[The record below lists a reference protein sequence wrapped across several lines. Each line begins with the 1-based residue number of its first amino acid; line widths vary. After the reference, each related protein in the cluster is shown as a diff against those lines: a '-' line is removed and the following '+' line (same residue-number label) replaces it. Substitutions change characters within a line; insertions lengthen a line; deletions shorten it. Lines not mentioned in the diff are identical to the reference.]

1 MTFATE
7 PTITDLAV
15 ERWNTAR
22 APRLREMMTALVR
35 HLHAF
40 ARETHLT
47 HEEWLAGI
55 DYVTALGR
63 ISDEKRQE
71 AILFSDVLG
80 LSMLVVMINA
90 RSAAGATP
98 ATVLGPFH
106 IDGSP
111 DLPIGGDL
119 STDIDGRRLYLHG
132 TVRGLDG
139 EPVVGAILDI
149 WQADADGAYETQ
161 LATEGPRLRA
171 IQRTGAQGEYGFWTV
186 APKGYSIPMD
196 GPVGDLLRQTAISH
210 YRPAHVH
217 FLITA
222 SGYESVITHI
232 FEDGAPYIDNDVVF
246 GVIAELV
253 TPFDE
258 HEPGMTPTGE
268 MSAEPFVTAH
278 YDFMLVA
285 PNKPAPTLPS
295 C

>member
-7 PTITDLAV
+7 DTITDLAA
-15 ERWNTAR
+15 ERWGTAR
-22 APRLREMMTALVR
+22 EPRLREVMTALVR

-55 DYVTALGR
+55 AYVTALGQ

-80 LSMLVVMINA
+80 LSMLVVMMNA

-119 STDIDGRRLYLHG
+119 SADIAGMRLYLHG
-132 TVRGLDG
+132 TVRSLDG
-139 EPVVGAILDI
+139 EPVAGAMLDI

-161 LATEGPRLRA
+161 LATDGPRLRA

-217 FLITA
+217 FLIMA
-222 SGYESVITHI
+222 SGYEPIVTHI
-232 FEDGAPYIDNDVVF
+232 FKEGARYIDDDVVF
-246 GVIAELV
+246 GAIAELV

-268 MSAEPFVTAH
+268 MSAEPYMTAR
-278 YDFMLVA
+278 YDFTLVA
-285 PNKPAPTLPS
+285 LDQPPLA
-295 C
+295 